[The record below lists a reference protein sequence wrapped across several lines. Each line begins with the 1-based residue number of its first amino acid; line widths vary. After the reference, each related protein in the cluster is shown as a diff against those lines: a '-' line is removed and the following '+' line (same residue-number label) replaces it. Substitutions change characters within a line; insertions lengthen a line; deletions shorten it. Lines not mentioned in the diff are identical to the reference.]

1 MYQKM
6 YTTLFNAI
14 TEALQFLSEGDK
26 TTAKW
31 LLEEAQRETENI
43 FMEWDWEK
51 ENPESEDQKPPED
64 HA

>member
-14 TEALQFLSEGDK
+14 TEALQFLSEGDQ

-31 LLEEAQRETENI
+31 LLEEAQRETENL
-43 FMEWDWEK
+43 FMDWDWENG
-51 ENPESEDQKPPED
+51 EGD
-64 HA
+64 